1 MASSDSLQLLKDSI
15 DCLKTAVS
23 EGFAKIHEDMD
34 KLRHDFKEDLDA
46 VKDTQHIKEVEKSL
60 SSTQEDV
67 EDLKESVKNVSVAN
81 AYSIE
86 EVNKRI
92 SDLEK
97 QLKVEAEKILN

>member
-1 MASSDSLQLLKDSI
+1 
-15 DCLKTAVS
+15 VS

-34 KLRHDFKEDLDA
+34 KLRHDFKEDLDT
-46 VKDTQHIKEVEKSL
+46 VKDTIKEVEKSL

-67 EDLKESVKNVSVAN
+67 EDLKEPVKNVSVAN

-97 QLKVEAEKILN
+97 QLKVEAEKNIKTRAVYETRKSTIQQH

>member
-1 MASSDSLQLLKDSI
+1 MP
-15 DCLKTAVS
+15 

-34 KLRHDFKEDLDA
+34 KLRHDFKEDLDT
-46 VKDTQHIKEVEKSL
+46 VKDTIKEVEKSL

-67 EDLKESVKNVSVAN
+67 EDLKEPVKNVSVAN

-97 QLKVEAEKILN
+97 QLKVEAEKNIKTRAVYETRKSTIQQH